1 MCGYGGSYQFLEML
15 RLVNNS
21 RTRGQLLRLYS
32 TQYKVEHDQDL
43 KEFSLGDGKEKAFL
57 QYQTLPSN
65 IIELEHTVVPESF
78 QGKGIG
84 KLLAEAALEYA
95 IDKKLTVKVTC
106 GFVQKYLEKNPKPE
120 FKNVLTH

>member
-1 MCGYGGSYQFLEML
+1 MAIFRNVETCE
-15 RLVNNS
+15 
-21 RTRGQLLRLYS
+21 QLKDS
-32 TQYKVEHDQDL
+32 
-43 KEFSLGDGKEKAFL
+43 KAFL
-57 QYQTLPSN
+57 QYRTLPSN

-106 GFVQKYLEKNPKPE
+106 GFIQNYLEKNPKPE